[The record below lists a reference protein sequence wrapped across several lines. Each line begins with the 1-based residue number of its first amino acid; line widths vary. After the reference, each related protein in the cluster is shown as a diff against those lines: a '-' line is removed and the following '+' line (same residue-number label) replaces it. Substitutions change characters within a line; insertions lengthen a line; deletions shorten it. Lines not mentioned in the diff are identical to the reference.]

1 MCHMHRTTI
10 MLPED
15 LRRSADREAKELG
28 ISLSELIR
36 RRLADKGTK
45 AEKSRPRFFSRQPWE
60 GAGTDDI
67 AANHDAYLYGP

>member
-1 MCHMHRTTI
+1 

-36 RRLADKGTK
+36 RRLAESGAKVEKG
-45 AEKSRPRFFSRQPWE
+45 RPRFFTRQPWE
-60 GAGTDDI
+60 GAGPNDI

>member
-1 MCHMHRTTI
+1 MHRTTI

-15 LRRSADREAKELG
+15 LRRNADREAKALG

-36 RRLADKGTK
+36 RRLAESEAEVEKG
-45 AEKSRPRFFSRQPWE
+45 RPRFFSRQPWE
-60 GAGTDDI
+60 GSGPDDI